1 MGLIKRAAVAF
12 VRPFYKALVERP
24 LWWFLSRVKAFFFTE
39 TMDRL
44 AAIETKLG
52 GFENLP
58 RYQDHF
64 NHIEASNAAQWDALE
79 QLLLAVLSQPRDVVW
94 DLEAGGSAGDSLSS
108 ATKSFKAN
116 ASNNLR

>member
-24 LWWFLSRVKAFFFTE
+24 LWWFLSRVKAFFFAE

-44 AAIETKLG
+44 TAIEMKLG
-52 GFENLP
+52 GLGNSP
-58 RYQDHF
+58 RYENHF

-79 QLLLAVLSQPRDVVW
+79 QLLLAVLSQPRDVVREL
-94 DLEAGGSAGDSLSS
+94 DSGGSAGDSLSP
-108 ATKSFKAN
+108 ATKSFTAN